1 MERKRLWRPEEVADL
16 LSIGRTKV
24 YDLMRSG
31 RLRAV
36 KIDGSRRI
44 PDEALD
50 DFLARLESED
60 AA

>member
-1 MERKRLWRPEEVADL
+1 MERKRLWRPEEVAEL
-16 LSIGRTKV
+16 LSISRTKV

-31 RLRAV
+31 RLKAL

-44 PDEALD
+44 TD
-50 DFLARLESED
+50 DAVDAFLADLED